1 MQILRQTSGS
11 GHPHSL
17 SSSAAAQKKH
27 AEAKLVLQ
35 LASWMAATGQGA
47 KADITGRLLK
57 ALRLYADNDWLIAMI
72 LVAYIGAAVHTPMCG
87 CG

>member
-1 MQILRQTSGS
+1 MQILRQTAGS

-47 KADITGRLLK
+47 KADITGTLLK
-57 ALRLYADNDWLIAMI
+57 ALLLYADKDWLMAMI
-72 LVAYIGAAVHTPMCG
+72 LVGYNGAAVHTPKGG